1 MKRISGLLREEFF
14 RVFDL
19 KNIILTLVFSEMILV
34 VASLNWWKVF
44 SYQGFRLCSLYT
56 EIFNGAFMAEL
67 VIIPVSAF
75 VTYAFYI
82 DLRENW
88 SCLLV
93 SRGNLK
99 SYIAA
104 KIVNGT
110 LYAGS
115 MMFLSISLYEILLF
129 GCAFVANG
137 EIGMVSDTDAYADL
151 FEKSILSY
159 FMQRNV
165 LMAVS
170 GMLTVL
176 LGILITVVVMNRY
189 ISYIA
194 AFIAYVFWDNI
205 ITVTGLFRGEHFN
218 RLMAGVTRYSE
229 SIPMT
234 IVLLLLKVVFGL
246 LIIGNVI
253 YFMVKWRYY
262 DGKSQ

>member
-1 MKRISGLLREEFF
+1 MRKRIGMFREEFL

-88 SCLLV
+88 SCFWV

-205 ITVTGLFRGEHFN
+205 ITVTGLFRGEHFD

-246 LIIGNVI
+246 LIIGNVT